1 MNVLR
6 FFCPRSSE
14 PGDENLRA
22 LMRPWLFGLADGP
35 LDMEAAVPL
44 VPLVP
49 VVQEGVVL
57 DTRFELEVA
66 P

>member
-6 FFCPRSSE
+6 FFCPRSPE
-14 PGDENLRA
+14 PGDEDLRA

-35 LDMEAAVPL
+35 LDMEASVPL
-44 VPLVP
+44 VPL
-49 VVQEGVVL
+49 VQEGVVL

>member
-35 LDMEAAVPL
+35 LDMEASVPL
-44 VPLVP
+44 VRL
-49 VVQEGVVL
+49 VQEGVVL

>member
-6 FFCPRSSE
+6 FFCPRSPE
-14 PGDENLRA
+14 PVDEDLRA

-35 LDMEAAVPL
+35 LDMEVAVPL
-44 VPLVP
+44 VPVA
-49 VVQEGVVL
+49 QEGVVL

>member
-6 FFCPRSSE
+6 FFCPRSPE
-14 PGDENLRA
+14 PVDEDLRA

-44 VPLVP
+44 VP

>member
-6 FFCPRSSE
+6 FFCPRSPE
-14 PGDENLRA
+14 PVDEDLRA

-35 LDMEAAVPL
+35 LDMEAAVP
-44 VPLVP
+44 

>member
-6 FFCPRSSE
+6 FFCPRSPE
-14 PGDENLRA
+14 PVDEDLRA
-22 LMRPWLFGLADGP
+22 LLRPWLFGLADGP
-35 LDMEAAVPL
+35 LDVEASVPL
-44 VPLVP
+44 
-49 VVQEGVVL
+49 VQEGVVL